1 MEHILYTGMGNC
13 YSEYSVC
20 KFLLY
25 LVRFVYI
32 FHQLFKAMITINI
45 CHMLSNINLLAYEST
60 KYAFLLSGVAT
71 NSIFSHI
78 LSQIRILLFSSRLH
92 ERRRRRKADSE

>member
-1 MEHILYTGMGNC
+1 MEHILYTRRGTS
-13 YSEYSVC
+13 YTDYSVY

-32 FHQLFKAMITINI
+32 LYQLFKAMITIHIFHILYNI
-45 CHMLSNINLLAYEST
+45 ILLAYEST
-60 KYAFLLSGVAT
+60 KYTFLLSVIAT

-78 LSQIRILLFSSRLH
+78 LSQIRILLFSSWLH